1 MGSNATLTVEATTAL
16 VPVKKRKVG
25 TLSGPGMVDYSLSEA
40 QQARADI
47 KLVLVSWSSYRFM
60 VL

>member
-1 MGSNATLTVEATTAL
+1 MGSNATSTVDATTAL

-25 TLSGPGMVDYSLSEA
+25 ALSGMVDYSLSEA
-40 QQARADI
+40 QKARADI